1 MKILV
6 VEDEQTLRE
15 SIAAYLSKQHY
26 LCEVAAN
33 YREALNK
40 IESFPY
46 DCIVLDLMLPDGNG
60 LKLLE
65 AIKRDK
71 RADGVIIL
79 SARNEL
85 DDKLAGLQL
94 GADDYLTKPFHLAEL
109 GLRIAAIIRR
119 KNFAGAKNIQFEG
132 LSINTEGRTVN
143 VHGKELPLTQKE
155 FDLLLYFV
163 INKNRVLS
171 KNAIAEH
178 LWGDDMDAADSHNF
192 IYTHIKNLRRKLEAA
207 GAGDYIKSLYGTGYK
222 FSAA

>member
-15 SIAAYLSKQHY
+15 SIAAYLSTQHY
-26 LCEVAAN
+26 LCEVAGN
-33 YREALNK
+33 YRAALNK